1 MLEPTLPP
9 RAVRF
14 GVFEADLRTGEL
26 RKNGL
31 RVRLQEQPFQVLA
44 ALLERPGE
52 MVDREELR
60 QRLWPADTFVD
71 FDHSLNTAINKLRE
85 ALGDSAGSPRFIE
98 TLARR
103 GYRFLAPVEVIG
115 AGAEDAPALAVP
127 PATPRTAAGS
137 ATTSGLPELPA
148 PPRVLSRSLFALI
161 QVMYLCFYVAA
172 LATLD
177 DVFRT
182 VGGVFPRWAWPLTA
196 TALVTGLVGV
206 ASRLWLLSAVGFDYK
221 GLGRKFRRL
230 FPLLFPLDELWAFA
244 PLLIVRYIPLGL
256 AFACTAALLLAP
268 FAQRTLTRLAYPAA

>member
-1 MLEPTLPP
+1 MPEASPSP
-9 RAVRF
+9 RALRF

-26 RKNGL
+26 RKNGMK
-31 RVRLQEQPFQVLA
+31 VRLQEQPFQVLA
-44 ALLERPGE
+44 TLLERPGE
-52 MVDREELR
+52 MVAREELR

-103 GYRFLAPVEVIG
+103 GYRFLAPVEIIG
-115 AGAEDAPALAVP
+115 VENEVAPTPPAATAPGVAASAAPLAEVTVP
-127 PATPRTAAGS
+127 PRF
-137 ATTSGLPELPA
+137 LL
-148 PPRVLSRSLFALI
+148 RSLFALI
-161 QVMYLCFYVAA
+161 QIMYLCFYVAA

-182 VGGVFPRWAWPLTA
+182 VGIVFPRWAWPLTA
-196 TALVTGLVGV
+196 TALVTGLVGI
-206 ASRLWLLSAVGFDYK
+206 ASRLWLLSAVGFDYQ

-230 FPLLFPLDELWAFA
+230 FPMLFALDELWALA
-244 PLLIVRYIPLGL
+244 PLLVVRYIPLGL
-256 AFACTAALLLAP
+256 AFACSAALLLAP

>member
-1 MLEPTLPP
+1 MAEPNSTP
-9 RAVRF
+9 RALRF

-26 RKNGL
+26 RKNGM
-31 RVRLQEQPFQVLA
+31 RIRLQEQPFQVLA

-52 MVDREELR
+52 MVAREELR

-115 AGAEDAPALAVP
+115 GSEAEEAPTPVPSATATRVPAGAAPLAEV
-127 PATPRTAAGS
+127 AV
-137 ATTSGLPELPA
+137 

-161 QVMYLCFYVAA
+161 QIMYLCFYVAA

-177 DVFRT
+177 DVFHT
-182 VGGVFPRWAWPLTA
+182 VGNVFPRWAWTLTMV
-196 TALVTGLVGV
+196 ALVTGLVGI
-206 ASRLWLLSAVGFDYK
+206 AARLWLLSAVGFDYQ
-221 GLGRKFRRL
+221 GLGRKFSRL
-230 FPLLFPLDELWAFA
+230 FPLLFPLDALWAFA

-256 AFACTAALLLAP
+256 AFACAAALLLAP

>member
-1 MLEPTLPP
+1 MPEPISP

-14 GVFEADLRTGEL
+14 GIFEADLRTGEL
-26 RKNGL
+26 RKNGMK
-31 RVRLQEQPFQVLA
+31 VRLQEQPFQVLA

-52 MVDREELR
+52 MVAREDLR

-103 GYRFLAPVEVIG
+103 GYRFLAPVEVIA
-115 AGAEDAPALAVP
+115 AGVENP
-127 PATPRTAAGS
+127 PAPPPQLAAV
-137 ATTSGLPELPA
+137 SGPSEPAVAAPELPS
-148 PPRVLSRSLFALI
+148 PPRILSRSLFSLI

-177 DVFRT
+177 SVFHT
-182 VGGVFPRWAWPLTA
+182 VEAAFPRWAWPATA
-196 TALVTGLVGV
+196 AALVTGAVGI
-206 ASRLWLLSAVGFDYK
+206 AARLWLLAAVGLDYK

-230 FPLLFPLDELWAFA
+230 FPFLFALDELWAFA

>member
-1 MLEPTLPP
+1 MPQPILP

-26 RKNGL
+26 RKNGMK
-31 RVRLQEQPFQVLA
+31 VRLQEQPFQVLA

-52 MVDREELR
+52 MVAREDLR

-115 AGAEDAPALAVP
+115 AGIEGAPSTP
-127 PATPRTAAGS
+127 PRDGLESAGPGAGAA
-137 ATTSGLPELPA
+137 ELPN
-148 PPRVLSRSLFALI
+148 PPRILSRTLFSLI

-177 DVFRT
+177 SVFRT
-182 VGGVFPRWAWPLTA
+182 VGSAFPRWAWPATA
-196 TALVTGLVGV
+196 LALVTGAVGI
-206 ASRLWLLSAVGFDYK
+206 AARLWLLAAVGLDYK

-230 FPLLFPLDELWAFA
+230 FPFLFALDELWAFA

-256 AFACTAALLLAP
+256 AFACMAALLLAP
-268 FAQRTLTRLAYPAA
+268 FAQRTLTRLAYPTA

>member
-1 MLEPTLPP
+1 MPEPNSSP

-26 RKNGL
+26 RKNGMK
-31 RVRLQEQPFQVLA
+31 VRLQEQPFQVLA

-52 MVDREELR
+52 MIAREELR

-115 AGAEDAPALAVP
+115 EEASIPGATPAPEGFTASAP
-127 PATPRTAAGS
+127 PAGD
-137 ATTSGLPELPA
+137 LPA

-172 LATLD
+172 LATLEE
-177 DVFRT
+177 VFRT
-182 VGGVFPRWAWPLTA
+182 VGSVFPRWAWPLTA
-196 TALVTGLVGV
+196 TALVTGLVGI
-206 ASRLWLLSAVGFDYK
+206 ACRLWLLSAVGFDYK
-221 GLGRKFRRL
+221 GLGRKFQRL

-244 PLLIVRYIPLGL
+244 PLLIVGRIPLGL

>member
-1 MLEPTLPP
+1 MPEASPSP
-9 RAVRF
+9 RALRF

-26 RKNGL
+26 RKNGMK
-31 RVRLQEQPFQVLA
+31 VRLQEQPFQVLA

-52 MVDREELR
+52 MVAREELR

-103 GYRFLAPVEVIG
+103 GYRFLAPVEIIG
-115 AGAEDAPALAVP
+115 GSEAEAVPTPPAPAPVVPAAAASMAEVAVP
-127 PATPRTAAGS
+127 PRI
-137 ATTSGLPELPA
+137 
-148 PPRVLSRSLFALI
+148 LSRSLFALI

-177 DVFRT
+177 DVFHT
-182 VGGVFPRWAWPLTA
+182 VDGVFPAWAWPLTA
-196 TALVTGLVGV
+196 ATLVTGLVGI

-244 PLLIVRYIPLGL
+244 PLLIARHIPLGL
-256 AFACTAALLLAP
+256 AFACSAALLLAP

>member
-1 MLEPTLPP
+1 MPEASPSP
-9 RAVRF
+9 RALRF

-26 RKNGL
+26 RKNGMK
-31 RVRLQEQPFQVLA
+31 VRLQEQPFQVLA
-44 ALLERPGE
+44 TLLERPGE
-52 MVDREELR
+52 MVAREELR

-103 GYRFLAPVEVIG
+103 GYRFLAPVEIIG
-115 AGAEDAPALAVP
+115 GENEVAPTPPAATAPGVAASAAPLAEVTVP
-127 PATPRTAAGS
+127 PRF
-137 ATTSGLPELPA
+137 LL
-148 PPRVLSRSLFALI
+148 RSLFALI

-182 VGGVFPRWAWPLTA
+182 VGIVFPRWAWPLTA
-196 TALVTGLVGV
+196 TALVTGLVGI
-206 ASRLWLLSAVGFDYK
+206 ASRLWLLSAVGFDYQ

-230 FPLLFPLDELWAFA
+230 FPMLFALDELWALA
-244 PLLIVRYIPLGL
+244 PLLVVRYIPLGL
-256 AFACTAALLLAP
+256 AFACSAALLLAP

>member
-1 MLEPTLPP
+1 MPEPISP

-26 RKNGL
+26 RKNGMK
-31 RVRLQEQPFQVLA
+31 VRLQDQPFQVLA

-52 MVDREELR
+52 MVGREELR

-103 GYRFLAPVEVIG
+103 GYRFLAPVEVLG
-115 AGAEDAPALAVP
+115 AGPEEVSVLPVP
-127 PATPRTAAGS
+127 PASASGTAA
-137 ATTSGLPELPA
+137 ATAELPV
-148 PPRVLSRSLFALI
+148 PPRILSRSLFALI

-177 DVFRT
+177 SVFHT
-182 VGGVFPRWAWPLTA
+182 VESAFPRWAWPVTA
-196 TALVTGLVGV
+196 TALVTGLVGI
-206 ASRLWLLSAVGFDYK
+206 AARLWLLSAVGLDYQ
-221 GLGRKFRRL
+221 GLGGKFRRL
-230 FPLLFPLDELWAFA
+230 FPFLFGLDELWAFA

>member
-1 MLEPTLPP
+1 MPEPISP

-26 RKNGL
+26 RKNGMK
-31 RVRLQEQPFQVLA
+31 VRLQEQPFQVLA

-52 MVDREELR
+52 MVAREELR

-103 GYRFLAPVEVIG
+103 GYRFLAPVELIA
-115 AGAEDAPALAVP
+115 AGVESAPVP
-127 PATPRTAAGS
+127 PAQPAAVPGIPGP
-137 ATTSGLPELPA
+137 AAPAPELPS
-148 PPRVLSRSLFALI
+148 PPRILSRSLFSLI

-177 DVFRT
+177 SVFHT
-182 VGGVFPRWAWPLTA
+182 IESAFPRWAWPLTA
-196 TALVTGLVGV
+196 AALVTGAVGI
-206 ASRLWLLSAVGFDYK
+206 AARLWLLAAVGLDYK

-230 FPLLFPLDELWAFA
+230 FPFLFALDELWAFA

-256 AFACTAALLLAP
+256 AFACSAALLLVP

>member
-1 MLEPTLPP
+1 MPDPILP

-26 RKNGL
+26 RKNGMK
-31 RVRLQEQPFQVLA
+31 VRLQEQPFQVLA

-52 MVDREELR
+52 MVAREELR

-103 GYRFLAPVEVIG
+103 GYRFLAPVEVL
-115 AGAEDAPALAVP
+115 GAESEGK
-127 PATPRTAAGS
+127 PATPAPPSFGPAATAPGAV
-137 ATTSGLPELPA
+137 AELPA
-148 PPRVLSRSLFALI
+148 PPRVLSRSLFSLI

-177 DVFRT
+177 AVFHT
-182 VGGVFPRWAWPLTA
+182 VGSVFPRWAWPATA
-196 TALVTGLVGV
+196 VALVTGGVGI
-206 ASRLWLLSAVGFDYK
+206 AARLWLLAAVALDYQ

-230 FPLLFPLDELWAFA
+230 FPFLFALDVLWAFA

-268 FAQRTLTRLAYPAA
+268 FAQRTLTRLAYPTA

>member
-1 MLEPTLPP
+1 MPEAIPSP
-9 RAVRF
+9 RALRF

-26 RKNGL
+26 RKNGMK
-31 RVRLQEQPFQVLA
+31 VRLQEQPFQVLA

-52 MVDREELR
+52 MVAREDLR

-115 AGAEDAPALAVP
+115 GSETGGTSAPAPPPNPATVPANAASLPEVAVP
-127 PATPRTAAGS
+127 PRT
-137 ATTSGLPELPA
+137 
-148 PPRVLSRSLFALI
+148 LSRSLFALI
-161 QVMYLCFYVAA
+161 QIMYLCFYVAA

-182 VGGVFPRWAWPLTA
+182 VAGVFPRWAWPVTA
-196 TALVTGLVGV
+196 TALVTGLVGI
-206 ASRLWLLSAVGFDYK
+206 ASRLWLLSAVGFDYQ

-244 PLLIVRYIPLGL
+244 PLLIAGRFPLGL
-256 AFACTAALLLAP
+256 AFACSAALLLAP

>member
-1 MLEPTLPP
+1 MPEASPSP
-9 RAVRF
+9 RALRF
-14 GVFEADLRTGEL
+14 GVFEADLHTGEL
-26 RKNGL
+26 RKNGMK
-31 RVRLQEQPFQVLA
+31 VRLQEQPFQVLA

-52 MVDREELR
+52 MVAREELR

-103 GYRFLAPVEVIG
+103 GYRFLAPVEVI
-115 AGAEDAPALAVP
+115 AGGEAEA
-127 PATPRTAAGS
+127 
-137 ATTSGLPELPA
+137 EPA
-148 PPRVLSRSLFALI
+148 PPPPGIAAGTPAGAAPMAEVTVPPRILSRTLFALI

-182 VGGVFPRWAWPLTA
+182 VGSVFPRWAWPLTA
-196 TALVTGLVGV
+196 TALVTGLVGI

-221 GLGRKFRRL
+221 GLGRKFQRL
-230 FPLLFPLDELWAFA
+230 FPLLFALDELWAFA

-256 AFACTAALLLAP
+256 AFACSAALLLAP

>member
-1 MLEPTLPP
+1 MPETSPSP
-9 RAVRF
+9 RALRF

-26 RKNGL
+26 RKNGM

-52 MVDREELR
+52 MVAREELR

-85 ALGDSAGSPRFIE
+85 ALGDSAGSPRYIE

-103 GYRFLAPVEVIG
+103 GYRFLAPVEIIG
-115 AGAEDAPALAVP
+115 GEAE
-127 PATPRTAAGS
+127 AA
-137 ATTSGLPELPA
+137 PA
-148 PPRVLSRSLFALI
+148 PPPPTAPGVPAGAAPLAEVSVPPRILSRSLFALI
-161 QVMYLCFYVAA
+161 QIMYLCFYVAA

-177 DVFRT
+177 DVLRT

-196 TALVTGLVGV
+196 TALVTGLVGI

-230 FPLLFPLDELWAFA
+230 FPLLFALDELWALA
-244 PLLIVRYIPLGL
+244 PLLVVRHIPLGL
-256 AFACTAALLLAP
+256 AFACSAALLLAP